1 MGSWRLLATGWGALL
16 GITACVGLVTSL
28 PAVIPPVA
36 AAGVVLLGAA
46 LACDYFGFARRSV
59 GWNGRVASSAAAR
72 SRLAALERRFRRER
86 DQGAMS
92 TGATARGL
100 LVALAEQ
107 GQLSRAG
114 DVVDFLHAEALTRAH
129 SDIVG
134 DGLRALALAELGR
147 LPQAERVLA
156 ALDRRAAREPVVIW
170 ARARAAELEGHLAE
184 ALAMLESAVPDE
196 GALSAPLRDLAIE
209 QARVLVRI
217 GAAERARV
225 VLARIAAGGWQQEVG
240 ALVGHGDP
248 RLGLVAQ
255 EALGLVGAY
264 R

>member
-1 MGSWRLLATGWGALL
+1 MGSWRLLAVGWAVLL
-16 GITACVGLVTSL
+16 GVTACLGMITSL

-46 LACDYFGFARRSV
+46 LACDYFGFSRRAV
-59 GWNGRVASSAAAR
+59 GWNGRVPPSAAAR
-72 SRLAALERRFRRER
+72 ARMTALEQRFRRER
-86 DQGAMS
+86 DAGSMS
-92 TGATARGL
+92 TGTTARGL

-129 SDIVG
+129 SDAVG

-147 LPQAERVLA
+147 LPQAERVLSS
-156 ALDRRAAREPVVIW
+156 LDGRAVREPVVIW
-170 ARARAAELEGHLAE
+170 ARARTAELEGRLND
-184 ALAMLESAVPDE
+184 ALSMLSQAVPE
-196 GALSAPLRDLAIE
+196 TGTLSAPQRDLAIE
-209 QARVLVRI
+209 QARVLVRV
-217 GAAERARV
+217 GAGERARKLLTRV
-225 VLARIAAGGWQQEVG
+225 ASVGWEREVG
-240 ALVGHGDP
+240 ELVEHGDP